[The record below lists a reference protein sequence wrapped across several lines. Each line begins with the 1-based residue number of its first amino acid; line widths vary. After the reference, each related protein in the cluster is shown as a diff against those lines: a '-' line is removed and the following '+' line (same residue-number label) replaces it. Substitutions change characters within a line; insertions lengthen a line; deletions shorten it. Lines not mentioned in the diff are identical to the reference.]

1 MARTKETARKSTA
14 AKPPRPRLRR
24 TPPPPP
30 RSSQVVENN
39 RTPVSPA
46 AASRGSSPA
55 PSLPETSSEEG
66 NRRLSE
72 IGDRSS
78 KKKNEGVRFD
88 LGYRS
93 ILPTTASDKH
103 LENAIS
109 KKKSQ
114 LQVEGNRN
122 ERRVVLSNSERIKM
136 LKRRKVEIDQ
146 EIAKLE
152 ELEEMKNK
160 ILKLEGEIAEMEAKR
175 ILEEEQEEKP
185 KD

>member
-1 MARTKETARKSTA
+1 M
-14 AKPPRPRLRR
+14 
-24 TPPPPP
+24 
-30 RSSQVVENN
+30 
-39 RTPVSPA
+39 
-46 AASRGSSPA
+46 
-55 PSLPETSSEEG
+55 
-66 NRRLSE
+66 
-72 IGDRSS
+72 
-78 KKKNEGVRFD
+78 
-88 LGYRS
+88 GYRS

-122 ERRVVLSNSERIKM
+122 ERRVVLRNSERIKM

-152 ELEEMKNK
+152 ELKEMKNK